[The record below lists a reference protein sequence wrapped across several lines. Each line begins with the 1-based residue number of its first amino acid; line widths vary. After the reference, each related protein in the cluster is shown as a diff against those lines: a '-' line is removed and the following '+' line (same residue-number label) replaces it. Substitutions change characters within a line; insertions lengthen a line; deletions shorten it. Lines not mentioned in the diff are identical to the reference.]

1 MLKGVKRRSLKMFFK
16 KYNLGRKRNWNAVFG
31 PKVYS
36 WFLPI
41 TSAPM
46 MSDGIIWM
54 KKENLFQSDL
64 IANKNFNSQ

>member
-1 MLKGVKRRSLKMFFK
+1 MEKEAKRKLLEMFVK
-16 KYNLGRKRNWNAVFG
+16 KYDLGKKRNWEAVFG
-31 PKVYS
+31 PKIYS

-46 MSDGIIWM
+46 ISDGIIWM

-64 IANKNFNSQ
+64 IANKEFNAL